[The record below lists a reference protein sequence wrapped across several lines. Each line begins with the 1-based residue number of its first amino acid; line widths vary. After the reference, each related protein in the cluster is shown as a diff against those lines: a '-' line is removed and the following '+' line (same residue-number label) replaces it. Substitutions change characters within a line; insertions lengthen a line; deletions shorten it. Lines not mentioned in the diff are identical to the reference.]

1 MKILFVIDKMK
12 NYAGI
17 ERILT
22 CKMNYIATK
31 TPHTVYLTTYEQ
43 NNDLLPFPLDTNI
56 CYLPLD
62 IMMPQR
68 SKMTFVQWMKKYFE
82 ARNCFKKEF
91 YTEINNIRPD
101 IVVSTVYSF
110 QVLDIIIKSCY
121 NKNIK
126 TIVESHTKG
135 ETVTLSYKFRYNKF
149 VFRLMSIWDYFIM
162 KELKHCNCVVTLT
175 KQDMPFWSQYAKR
188 TKVIPNMLTIVP
200 KKVIDY
206 EAKRVISAGR
216 YMTEKGFDMLLEA
229 WKKVQAQYPDWSL
242 HIYGSHDGGAGDY
255 EKLQKQIVKSP
266 ITNVFLHQATTD
278 VYARY
283 MESDFYVMS
292 SRFESFG
299 LVLIEAMSCGLPV
312 ISYDCDYGPKSIIND
327 GQTGMLVP
335 RNNTEQL
342 AVAICKMIENEN
354 ERQRMAINA
363 RNTSV
368 QYQPENIMPLWHAF
382 YQSLGK
388 DHSIDA

>member
-229 WKKVQAQYPDWSL
+229 WYL
-242 HIYGSHDGGAGDY
+242 
-255 EKLQKQIVKSP
+255 
-266 ITNVFLHQATTD
+266 LHQDYRDWHLYIFGNGDRTAYQEIVSKFNLGETVHLMSATNEI
-278 VYARY
+278 AEEFSR
-283 MESDFYVMS
+283 SSIYVMS
-292 SRFESFG
+292 SRYEGFG
-299 LVLIEAMSCGLPV
+299 LVLAEAMSCGLPCV
-312 ISYDCDYGPKSIIND
+312 SFDSPYGPREIIKD
-327 GQTGMLVP
+327 GEDGLLAKYKDVADLA
-335 RNNTEQL
+335 RKIKQL
-342 AVAICKMIENEN
+342 MSDTVTRRIMGEHAIKNIARYEPQAVMKQWITLFEN
-354 ERQRMAINA
+354 
-363 RNTSV
+363 
-368 QYQPENIMPLWHAF
+368 L
-382 YQSLGK
+382 
-388 DHSIDA
+388 